1 MDCKNQYFRYLLLSI
16 LFILLNNA
24 DCSRSKNEPTSYLS
38 DEFKSYVI
46 FNEGSSWVYGNQF
59 NDKDTVILISIE
71 HSFIDLPYT
80 YPVERYN
87 FTTTSTI
94 NEEKK
99 YLAQC
104 IEGQGIGCS
113 NFSVL
118 STNYFNPKLFF
129 CCCDE
134 GFNYENLQFVNQL
147 DSLEINDEMY
157 FDVKIFKSDS
167 IDSQSLSTLYYA
179 KNIGLIQYEDFNS
192 IVWKLLNHNLLQDL

>member
-1 MDCKNQYFRYLLLSI
+1 MLSV

-24 DCSRSKNEPTSYLS
+24 DCSRSKNEPTSYFS

-59 NDKDTVILISIE
+59 NDRDTVVLSSVE
-71 HSFIDLPYT
+71 HSFIDLPYS
-80 YPVERYN
+80 YPAER
-87 FTTTSTI
+87 FELTTTSTI

-104 IEGQGIGCS
+104 NGGNELSCS
-113 NFSVL
+113 NFSIL
-118 STNYFNPKLFF
+118 AQRDFYPLLFF

-134 GFNYENLQFVNQL
+134 GFKDENLQFVNQL
-147 DSLEINDEMY
+147 DSIEINDEMY
-157 FDVKIFKSDS
+157 FDIKIFKSDS

-179 KNIGLIQYEDFNS
+179 KNIGLIQYEDYNS
-192 IVWKLLNHNLLQDL
+192 NVWKLLDHNIFHGYSN